1 MMDAIDQFEGPMR
14 RATQINH
21 PTQKETA

>member
-1 MMDAIDQFEGPMR
+1 MDAIDKFEGPMR

>member
-1 MMDAIDQFEGPMR
+1 MDAIDQFEGPMR